1 MRRPLI
7 GGKDFEASIGQG
19 EQTQGKVMEVY
30 QGKKKYFVLGE
41 GERKKRNV

>member
-19 EQTQGKVMEVY
+19 EQAQRKVMEAY
-30 QGKKKYFVLGE
+30 QGREEYLMRGKGK
-41 GERKKRNV
+41 